1 MILSFDLSEAG
12 RYNSERQTIRD
23 LTESWLGANGY
34 CPNCGCKPISK
45 FENNKPVADFFCSR
59 CDEQFELKSKAG
71 LSSGSKVPDGAYN
84 TMIQRIQ
91 ANDNPNFFFLAY
103 KKADYSVQQLI
114 LVPKHFITVDMI
126 VPRKRALKGRP
137 NYLMC
142 DMDISSLPE
151 SGKIHLIDRAQ
162 MINPETVYK
171 QWQANLFLRQQKL
184 EKKGWLL
191 AIMRCID
198 KLPEKFNLMQ
208 MYEFE
213 TQLKLQ
219 FPENNHIK
227 DKIRQQLQILRDQN
241 VIEFLARGQ
250 YRKVTT

>member
-1 MILSFDLSEAG
+1 MLNFDLSEAG

-23 LTESWLGANGY
+23 LTENWLGANGY

-71 LSSGSKVPDGAYN
+71 LSNGRKVPDGAYN
-84 TMIQRIQ
+84 TMISRIQ
-91 ANDNPNFFFLAY
+91 ADDNPNFFFLAY

-114 LVPKHFITVDMI
+114 LVPKHFVTVEMI
-126 VPRKRALKGRP
+126 VPRKRALKDRP

-151 SGKIHLIDRAQ
+151 SGKIHLIDKAQ
-162 MINPETVYK
+162 VVHPEVVYK
-171 QWQANLFLRQQKL
+171 QWKANLFLRQQKAD
-184 EKKGWLL
+184 KKGWLL

-198 KLPEKFNLMQ
+198 KLPEKFSLMQ

-219 FPENNHIK
+219 FPDNNHIK
-227 DKIRQQLQILRDQN
+227 DKIRQQLQILRDQE
-241 VIEFLARGQ
+241 VIEFLARGR
-250 YRKVTT
+250 YRKIVNN

>member
-1 MILSFDLSEAG
+1 MILSFNVNATGQYS
-12 RYNSERQTIRD
+12 NERQNIRD
-23 LTESWLGANGY
+23 LTETWLGENGY
-34 CPNCGCKPISK
+34 CPNCGCKSITK
-45 FENNKPVADFFCSR
+45 FKNNKPVADFFCPS
-59 CDEQFELKSKAG
+59 CHEQFELKSKAG
-71 LSSGSKVPDGAYN
+71 LSNGGKVPDGAYN
-84 TMIQRIQ
+84 TMISRIQ
-91 ANDNPNFFFLAY
+91 ADNNPNFFFLAY

-114 LVPKHFITVDMI
+114 LVPKHFVTVDMI
-126 VPRKRALKGRP
+126 VPRKRPLQGRP

-142 DMDISSLPE
+142 DMNISSLPE

-162 MINPETVYK
+162 VIDPETVCK
-171 QWQANLFLRQQKL
+171 QWKANLFLRQQKS

-191 AIMRCID
+191 AMMRCID
-198 KLPEKFNLMQ
+198 KLPEKFSLAQ

-241 VIEFLARGQ
+241 VIEFSGRGQ
-250 YRKVTT
+250 YRKAIR